1 MRKLVIA
8 ATLIGISWA
17 APARAD
23 VGFGL
28 FIGNPVGLDLKFDLQ
43 RRSSLD
49 LVFGWTTI
57 RDATDEYFHLTYL
70 VTPLDGHGESVLIP
84 LRIGIGGAIY
94 DDGPFFNDVNLAV
107 RVPVELGFRFRRT
120 PLEIYGEVAL
130 EVTFV
135 DDNDNNNTVDVQGGV
150 GIRFFL

>member
-1 MRKLVIA
+1 MRKLVIT
-8 ATLIGISWA
+8 ATLLGLVS

-23 VGFGL
+23 VGVGL
-28 FIGNPVGLDLKFDLQ
+28 FVGNPVGLDLKIDLH

-49 LVFGWTTI
+49 LVFGWTQI

-70 VTPLDGHGESVLIP
+70 VTPVVGHGDSVLIP
-84 LRIGIGGAIY
+84 LRIGLGAAVY
-94 DDGPFFNDVNLAV
+94 DDGPFFDSFNLAV

-120 PLEIYGEVAL
+120 PLEIYGELAL